1 MVVPP
6 LAAVETAVPPL
17 PPEQTAQPTLVVS
30 VVVVVVGLDPDH
42 SAPVSGRAAAALA
55 VIPRETMGWL
65 ILVVVV
71 VVVVLV
77 VVVVVAVP
85 ASASWSGTN
94 ERNCDY
100 PIRRGG

>member
-30 VVVVVVGLDPDH
+30 VVVVVVGLYPQH
-42 SAPVSGRAAAALA
+42 IAPVSGRAAAALA
-55 VIPRETMGWL
+55 VIPRETLGWL

-71 VVVVLV
+71 VVVVVATLAAL
-77 VVVVVAVP
+77 AVP